1 MLSCCATVRMSI
13 FVFSQ
18 YAKRPYWLSVTEA
31 IVLHVRYSE
40 WDCKGSLGRVV
51 QIVLQL
57 RMSLE
62 FGRQSRDNK
71 GEGCLRLTM
80 DLLDYMY

>member
-1 MLSCCATVRMSI
+1 MLTCATVRMSI

-31 IVLHVRYSE
+31 IVLQDGE
-40 WDCKGSLGRVV
+40 WDCKGSLGWLV

-57 RMSLE
+57 R
-62 FGRQSRDNK
+62 
-71 GEGCLRLTM
+71 T
-80 DLLDYMY
+80 